1 MVLKKWVAGLA
12 LGALF
17 SGVACAGTTE
27 DAELLLKQGKPAEAM
42 ALLDNDLPANAGSV
56 HYNYLLGIASLDA
69 GKPGNAAFAF
79 ERALALDPQQPLV
92 RAELAR
98 ALIELSDFEAARQE
112 LAQVR
117 GMAVPADVA
126 PRVATLLAAL
136 DKAIADQALAASRP
150 KRSWGGYVE
159 FEAGYDT
166 NINTATN
173 ATTVFVPALN
183 LPGSL
188 SGFATAKSS
197 TLAGVNGGL
206 SGIVNVA
213 ENLDIYGSLDLKA
226 RYHMRESDFS
236 LASLGAGVGARLT
249 RGKDQ
254 FSAGLTSFTYYI
266 GAYRNTDQ
274 RGIYGQWQRE
284 LSMQDTIGVFGQFV
298 RVDQP
303 LAPILNTNLYLLGGT
318 WTHAYQALGAPVISV
333 IAFVGK
339 DEDRNNNPLASR
351 TFYGAKVGGE
361 YRYGAVKLFSSLALQ
376 QSRYGGTDPF
386 FLVKREDTRTDFA
399 VGAAYKPERHWTLTA
414 QLLHTRNQSK
424 VAFSDFERQQLLFT
438 ARRDF
443 F

>member
-1 MVLKKWVAGLA
+1 M
-12 LGALF
+12 
-17 SGVACAGTTE
+17 
-27 DAELLLKQGKPAEAM
+27 
-42 ALLDNDLPANAGSV
+42 
-56 HYNYLLGIASLDA
+56 
-69 GKPGNAAFAF
+69 
-79 ERALALDPQQPLV
+79 
-92 RAELAR
+92 
-98 ALIELSDFEAARQE
+98 
-112 LAQVR
+112 
-117 GMAVPADVA
+117 
-126 PRVATLLAAL
+126 
-136 DKAIADQALAASRP
+136 
-150 KRSWGGYVE
+150 
-159 FEAGYDT
+159 
-166 NINTATN
+166 
-173 ATTVFVPALN
+173 
-183 LPGSL
+183 
-188 SGFATAKSS
+188 
-197 TLAGVNGGL
+197 
-206 SGIVNVA
+206 
-213 ENLDIYGSLDLKA
+213 
-226 RYHMRESDFS
+226 
-236 LASLGAGVGARLT
+236 
-249 RGKDQ
+249 
-254 FSAGLTSFTYYI
+254 TSFTYYI
-266 GAYRNTDQ
+266 GDYRNTDQ

-399 VGAAYKPERHWTLTA
+399 VGAAYKPERNWTLTA